1 MKKLPENQKEK
12 QPVPSTPQIIEV
24 PSLVAVSKAM
34 TALVTVNADV
44 VEKMTNLIAG
54 MNQKQEQKQIRV
66 KIIRD
71 SRGDMS
77 ELIITKG

>member
-1 MKKLPENQKEK
+1 
-12 QPVPSTPQIIEV
+12 
-24 PSLVAVSKAM
+24 M

>member
-1 MKKLPENQKEK
+1 M
-12 QPVPSTPQIIEV
+12 
-24 PSLVAVSKAM
+24 
-34 TALVTVNADV
+34 NADV
-44 VEKMTNLIAG
+44 VEKYDEPDCRN

-77 ELIITKG
+77 ELIITKGDSK